1 MKFNLNFVNLQFF
14 LEILVSQKFFLELL
28 CMKGVGLVDTFC
40 EFSLGLVI
48 EFLDLVNLFCVEN
61 IFVANFLEEP
71 EQDQITILVQLT

>member
-1 MKFNLNFVNLQFF
+1 
-14 LEILVSQKFFLELL
+14 
-28 CMKGVGLVDTFC
+28 MKGVGLVDTFC